1 MSPWE
6 EKEKGCR
13 ERWPTGGQPAG
24 GWFPELG
31 FQEHNPTG
39 WFWELGTFF
48 GLFTSTEGLE

>member
-1 MSPWE
+1 M
-6 EKEKGCR
+6 R
-13 ERWPTGGQPAG
+13 GGPQEASLRG